1 VITLSEAHAMASLLD
16 LRRKTI
22 ETCEIEA
29 RLAEVEA
36 RLPGKASR

>member
-1 VITLSEAHAMASLLD
+1 MASLLD

-29 RLAEVEA
+29 RLAALEA
-36 RLPGKASR
+36 RPPGGGGVTP